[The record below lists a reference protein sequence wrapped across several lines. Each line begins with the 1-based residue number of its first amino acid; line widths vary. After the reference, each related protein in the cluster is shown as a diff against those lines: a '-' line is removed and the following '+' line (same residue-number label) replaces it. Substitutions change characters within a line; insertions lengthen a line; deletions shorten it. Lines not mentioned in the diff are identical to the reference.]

1 MGHVR
6 WTITQPSKGRDSYHT
21 LMDELEDMGLRE
33 KDKAVRSHS
42 RSQLSHKGWGAVTR
56 GGRGEQAGTCLLG
69 IQFRFVKRSRDSNGY
84 LGPMF
89 TAALFTT
96 AKGRKQPRLGAQVK
110 GSGEERKAGADARGG
125 AVHPEK
131 GF

>member
-1 MGHVR
+1 MGRVR
-6 WTITQPSKGRDSYHT
+6 WTITPPSKGRDSYHT

-42 RSQLSHKGWGAVTR
+42 RSQLSHEGRGAVTR

-69 IQFRFVKRSRDSNGY
+69 IQFRFVKVRSRDSNGY

-96 AKGRKQPRLGAQVK
+96 AKGRKQPRLRGQVK
-110 GSGEERKAGADARGG
+110 GCGERGG
-125 AVHPEK
+125 AEGRCRRTRGRCSP
-131 GF
+131 